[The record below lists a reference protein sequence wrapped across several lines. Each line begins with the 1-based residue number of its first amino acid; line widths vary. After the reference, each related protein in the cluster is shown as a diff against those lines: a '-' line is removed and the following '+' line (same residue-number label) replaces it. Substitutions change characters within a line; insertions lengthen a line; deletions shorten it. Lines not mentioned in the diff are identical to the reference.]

1 MSKDSSAK
9 HYQDNIERPQK
20 SLLKISK
27 FCLNF
32 FKKK

>member
-20 SLLKISK
+20 KFLKHIK
-27 FCLNF
+27 VLF
-32 FKKK
+32 